1 MISFPRRRSR
11 QTHGKQSSPVI
22 SNVPVEENLS
32 ATSGS
37 YESQLLAWVS
47 PVPAVHTPQPETL
60 RAGSSQE
67 SCEFCHQTGHNLTTC
82 PDLTPAAESQVPQ
95 ISNAPK
101 KSSRPRVRRTS
112 HSPPG
117 SAKSVSSVKTDTH
130 RRKPHGHPAEV
141 PVSSRDVSSRG
152 RSDTYEQ
159 YDDLGCSASS
169 VGQEQAPTQ
178 PRLKTSH
185 SPHTSGILTRQRLD
199 STPSPARTSQRSPST
214 RPPRSRN
221 TRDTISQQPRSRR
234 TRSGSLTENSRT
246 ILSTSRASSL
256 APEGSIVSK
265 KSVWSDRHS
274 RHTTQQP
281 GSLHTR
287 LTGPPSSIPP
297 KPPVVIDRPSTEL
310 SAHHDSYKKSIR
322 QRKTI
327 SEYLCTRSLS
337 LGPVSINALSH
348 DPTSDP
354 SMGNTS
360 HNRYISASKPDQ
372 MRAPSTSSHGKIAL
386 LQPSSHVS
394 EFARSQKIPH
404 FLRVNTSTVECTVCH
419 LDWQAQ
425 RLPDYGYTCTKCP
438 PPHGPL
444 HFRRI
449 SQTHVSCTLC
459 GYEISDEALPSFQYT
474 CPCPNI
480 AEQHPSLQASH
491 ERDDPPPGTDHT
503 LTPPTQVPTVG
514 AQRTPAPPGPEKESD
529 DGGDPLS
536 SPSSIEHDTPIT
548 KTLPP

>member
-1 MISFPRRRSR
+1 M
-11 QTHGKQSSPVI
+11 
-22 SNVPVEENLS
+22 
-32 ATSGS
+32 
-37 YESQLLAWVS
+37 
-47 PVPAVHTPQPETL
+47 
-60 RAGSSQE
+60 
-67 SCEFCHQTGHNLTTC
+67 
-82 PDLTPAAESQVPQ
+82 
-95 ISNAPK
+95 
-101 KSSRPRVRRTS
+101 
-112 HSPPG
+112 
-117 SAKSVSSVKTDTH
+117 
-130 RRKPHGHPAEV
+130 
-141 PVSSRDVSSRG
+141 SSRDVSSRG

-159 YDDLGCSASS
+159 YDDLGCSTSS

-360 HNRYISASKPDQ
+360 HNRYISATKPDQ
-372 MRAPSTSSHGKIAL
+372 MHAPSTSSHHTCRNLPVLKK
-386 LQPSSHVS
+386 SH
-394 EFARSQKIPH
+394 
-404 FLRVNTSTVECTVCH
+404 
-419 LDWQAQ
+419 
-425 RLPDYGYTCTKCP
+425 
-438 PPHGPL
+438 
-444 HFRRI
+444 I
-449 SQTHVSCTLC
+449 S
-459 GYEISDEALPSFQYT
+459 YA
-474 CPCPNI
+474 
-480 AEQHPSLQASH
+480 
-491 ERDDPPPGTDHT
+491 
-503 LTPPTQVPTVG
+503 
-514 AQRTPAPPGPEKESD
+514 
-529 DGGDPLS
+529 
-536 SPSSIEHDTPIT
+536 
-548 KTLPP
+548 